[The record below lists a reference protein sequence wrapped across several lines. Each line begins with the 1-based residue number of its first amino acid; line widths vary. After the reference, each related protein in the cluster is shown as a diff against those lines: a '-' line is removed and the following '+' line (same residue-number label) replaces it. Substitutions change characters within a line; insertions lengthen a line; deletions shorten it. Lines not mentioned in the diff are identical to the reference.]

1 LGATDN
7 RVELVSCHFLRS
19 LSSRLALSDWDERF
33 VLDEHFAVGSFGDGL
48 ICDNLASLEAPALDF
63 DNCRN
68 FFACLCFLAVVDG
81 RKFGLPMGKHV

>member
-33 VLDEHFAVGSFGDGL
+33 VLDEHFAVSSFGDGHT
-48 ICDNLASLEAPALDF
+48 CDNLASLEAPALNS
-63 DNCRN
+63 DNCGN